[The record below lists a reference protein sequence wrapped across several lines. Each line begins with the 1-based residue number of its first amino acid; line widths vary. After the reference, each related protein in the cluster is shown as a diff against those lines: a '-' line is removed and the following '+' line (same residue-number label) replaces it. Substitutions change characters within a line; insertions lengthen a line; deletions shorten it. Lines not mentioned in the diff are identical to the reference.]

1 MCIFCQANGKERPM
15 IRLISEMTISKR
27 NNIDESKL
35 NMNGVANSI
44 WKAIENPIQ
53 IKSIIELLCKEYDID
68 EKTCEETTIT
78 FLSRLNH
85 AGLINVLELK

>member
-1 MCIFCQANGKERPM
+1 MCVFCQSKFKGKLI
-15 IRLISEMTISKR
+15 IRLISEMIVSKKS
-27 NNIDESKL
+27 NLDESKL
-35 NMNGVANSI
+35 KMNGVANSI